1 MWSKLDVLFPCKTL
15 KLWPLNNFFK
25 TQMRLCL
32 FAQRH
37 ILKLLSFQRKLL
49 SQATALRDGGKKKKK
64 DTSTKFHLLFSF
76 SKVISLYLLAV
87 IWWLSLA
94 GGEKAKHLSSHCCL
108 PSRPCAPNV
117 VGVLWVTSLAVTF
130 CSFCLPSRFL
140 FTVAR
145 HYDFLPNTL

>member
-1 MWSKLDVLFPCKTL
+1 
-15 KLWPLNNFFK
+15 
-25 TQMRLCL
+25 MRLCL

-87 IWWLSLA
+87 I
-94 GGEKAKHLSSHCCL
+94 
-108 PSRPCAPNV
+108 
-117 VGVLWVTSLAVTF
+117 
-130 CSFCLPSRFL
+130 
-140 FTVAR
+140 
-145 HYDFLPNTL
+145 